1 MITKIGE
8 LEVIVQGKSDLC
20 LILAHGAGAPMDS
33 EFMNTISMNLATEGI
48 KVVRFEFPY
57 MQKRRITGKKSPPDR
72 QPKLLEAWREV
83 INSFSVERNLF
94 IGGKSMGG
102 RMATVL
108 AAGQE
113 PSPITDRIG
122 GVVCMGYP
130 FHPPGK
136 PEKLRVDH
144 FSEMTKPV
152 LILQG
157 DRDPFGRY
165 REALDFSLPDQ
176 IRLERVVDGNH
187 DWQPL
192 KKSSVSWADNMM
204 ISARCVA
211 EFMKSQSSHR

>member
-33 EFMNTISMNLATEGI
+33 EFMNTISVNLVAEGI

-83 INSFSVERNLF
+83 IKPFSEERNLF

-108 AAGQE
+108 SAEQE
-113 PSPITDRIG
+113 SSQVMDRIG

-136 PEKLRVDH
+136 P
-144 FSEMTKPV
+144 
-152 LILQG
+152 
-157 DRDPFGRY
+157 
-165 REALDFSLPDQ
+165 
-176 IRLERVVDGNH
+176 
-187 DWQPL
+187 
-192 KKSSVSWADNMM
+192 
-204 ISARCVA
+204 
-211 EFMKSQSSHR
+211 